1 MSRITLSD
9 LVRPLFVYEC
19 EGLCEGRAVKV
30 GAVRRG
36 TTGSDFHIQG
46 TLSIN
51 PLYCSC
57 NSQLSGPRFT
67 NSKVIRYDEF
77 TVERFLWM
85 TERNNCIVT
94 CTCMPDEA

>member
-1 MSRITLSD
+1 MK
-9 LVRPLFVYEC
+9 
-19 EGLCEGRAVKV
+19 GRAVKM

-57 NSQLSGPRFT
+57 NSQLSSPRFT
-67 NSKVIRYDEF
+67 NSKVIRHDEF

-85 TERNNCIVT
+85 TERNNCIVI
-94 CTCMPDEA
+94 